1 MEAADAGMDAADD
14 KLVES
19 AARMV
24 QSAASR
30 GLEVAANTAAF
41 DEHMTRTQDAAEFI
55 QRLPQMTAAAR
66 RVPGGLTVAEVM
78 VANAARD
85 AAVHALSVN
94 SIYPCSVAAIDA
106 SHAFTQSKL
115 AVAAALQARVRAGPG
130 QSFASD
136 ASGTEDGIASH
147 LTCVIC
153 SELLCYPL
161 SLPCGHSSSCGV
173 CLLQWN
179 MNGGNGCPECRA
191 AFPPTPPA
199 PSVQLQYMVEALHSA
214 QDPSSEAFIAWEERK
229 SAWAAMQPTVQE
241 LWRAPPIG
249 AEASA
254 EASSVDGGGNDRSAA
269 VPPSRARSRPPT
281 AGDAVVALDAGAAGR
296 QARYEARMAQRELR
310 EREEAERHHERE
322 AAVRDEI
329 DGAVPS
335 QQASPSPAAVPAID
349 VRPAVALSPPP
360 PSAEQDPHANNGALE
375 PAFDHVEG
383 FRRAKDAIATG
394 GMPADRAGTLD
405 ALPLPRAVKEAAQA
419 SAVDTSGIFH
429 VTATPE
435 HDTCVSEYGMDNRKL
450 GQLIGR
456 LDVAAITAARIA
468 GHFVHPY
475 FADHGRKFVLWYAP
489 PTF

>member
-173 CLLQWN
+173 WLPRVPRCI
-179 MNGGNGCPECRA
+179 PSDTARTERA
-191 AFPPTPPA
+191 AAVHGGSTSFSPRPKQRGVHCMGGA
-199 PSVQLQYMVEALHSA
+199 KVCVGRY
-214 QDPSSEAFIAWEERK
+214 
-229 SAWAAMQPTVQE
+229 AA
-241 LWRAPPIG
+241 
-249 AEASA
+249 
-254 EASSVDGGGNDRSAA
+254 
-269 VPPSRARSRPPT
+269 
-281 AGDAVVALDAGAAGR
+281 
-296 QARYEARMAQRELR
+296 
-310 EREEAERHHERE
+310 
-322 AAVRDEI
+322 
-329 DGAVPS
+329 
-335 QQASPSPAAVPAID
+335 
-349 VRPAVALSPPP
+349 
-360 PSAEQDPHANNGALE
+360 NG
-375 PAFDHVEG
+375 
-383 FRRAKDAIATG
+383 
-394 GMPADRAGTLD
+394 
-405 ALPLPRAVKEAAQA
+405 PRAVEG
-419 SAVDTSGIFH
+419 SAH
-429 VTATPE
+429 W
-435 HDTCVSEYGMDNRKL
+435 C
-450 GQLIGR
+450 
-456 LDVAAITAARIA
+456 
-468 GHFVHPY
+468 
-475 FADHGRKFVLWYAP
+475 
-489 PTF
+489 